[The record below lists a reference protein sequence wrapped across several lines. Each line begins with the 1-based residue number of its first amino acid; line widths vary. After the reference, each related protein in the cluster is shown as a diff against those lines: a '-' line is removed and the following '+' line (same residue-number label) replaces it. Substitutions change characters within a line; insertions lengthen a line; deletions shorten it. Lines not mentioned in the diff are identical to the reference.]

1 MYIVFF
7 LMIATNLLA
16 QESYVIDSVC
26 EGTERTY
33 RRDGEAGYTYSWY
46 IIDHQLN
53 DTFLV
58 SSVPFEVDLG
68 TDTIYGSESTI
79 LWDTDGDYDI
89 RVYVTSEHGC
99 DTVQQGM
106 VRVFPLPEARAG
118 EDDVLCSF
126 DDYTLLGD
134 TAWNHSQI
142 YWGRTGDGTFSDEYS
157 LHPTYTFG
165 PNDILNGEVTLFITA
180 EGLADNGTCIPAVDS
195 VTITVNPSITI
206 DSTAVLCY
214 GQSVPDWEG
223 QIVSSIVDSF
233 YTISYPTLAGCDS
246 TLTLTVSIVDGFSSD
261 STAILC
267 YGQSVSDW
275 EGQIVSSIVDSVYI
289 SEYQTL
295 SGCDSTLTLTVSIVD
310 GFSYDSTAVLCYGQE
325 VSDWESQTISS
336 LVDSVYSVT
345 YPTLSGCDST
355 LTLTVSIVDG
365 FSYDSTAVLCYG
377 QEVSDWESQTISSL
391 VDSVYSVTYPTL
403 SGCDS
408 TLTLTVSIVDGFSY
422 DSTSVLCYGQSVSD
436 WEGQIVSSIVD
447 SVYISGYQTLS
458 GCDSTLTLTV
468 SIVDGFSYDSTAV
481 LCYGQSVSDWEGQIV
496 SSIVDSVYI
505 SEHQTVAGCDSTLT
519 LTVSIID
526 GITYDSTAVLCYGQS
541 VSDWEGQIISSLVDS
556 VYISEHQ
563 TVAGC
568 DSTLTLTVSI
578 VDGFSYDSTAVLC
591 YGQEVSDWESQTISS
606 LVDSVYSV
614 TYPTLSGCDS
624 TLILSVS
631 IIDGGLTEIYDT
643 ACVEYTWT
651 AGNGITY
658 SESGIYDYISD
669 LGACSDT
676 LRLHLFISPPMELV
690 ADSIPVSCYDFADG
704 AIDLTVSGGT
714 APYTFVWSNGETTK
728 DISNLPADVYTVW
741 VRDSL
746 GCTDSLSI
754 QITQPDPIQI
764 TLDAVTDV
772 LVIGEST
779 GSIEVSLGG
788 GTPGYTYVWT
798 NEAGD
803 IVGTDEDL
811 YNQPAGEYT
820 LTVTDA
826 NGCEEILIATITEPV
841 ATERRM
847 SPVETPICYEDRNN
861 FPLLDS
867 LKQYLALHPDVE
879 VFSDW
884 GLDTSTFKLESV
896 IIGGSEYCYE
906 EIRTYSIQ
914 DFDGETL
921 SATHR
926 IIVDDDEE
934 PTISCPPGFAVSG
947 GIVPPPLDSVEF
959 LAAGGTFDDNCG
971 IVSFRHVS
979 DVSDGKTNPETI
991 TRTYEVTDF
1000 CGNTR
1005 ECEQEIEVT
1014 NDLVFAAVGPFCQY
1028 SVAPEFPDTALNGT
1042 PGYWLPDTIS
1052 TATAGDFE
1060 YIFYPDSSYH
1070 AAPYRLTI
1078 TVLPAIDLSA
1088 NLVDQGYDPNP
1099 VGSINL
1105 NIIGGSEPYTINWT
1119 GPDGYSASSE
1129 DIVKLYAG
1137 DYWVEVSDEIGCYD
1151 SLSVTLR
1158 TFEPEFSCPPDTIF
1172 ECPDVTQYPAATNI
1186 AEFIAIGGYF
1196 NPANIVA
1203 NITSFDNEVSSEY
1216 CLTIERTYII
1226 EDIYGR
1232 LDTCIQTIDFHDTI
1246 PPVLNAPE
1254 GDTVE
1259 CYSAVYADYKTY
1271 TDFIASGVPV
1281 PYDNCA
1287 IDPSSFTVRDTLIN
1301 IEPGRSELIYYYSI
1315 ADMCGNI
1322 GRDTTYFLILD
1333 QEPPEVY
1340 CADIT
1345 VYLDENGTYRISVQ
1359 DSVGM
1364 VDSVFDNCTAPEN
1377 LRVVIEVNE
1386 ITCEDIESGTQARVI
1401 VYDEVGLSAECVA
1414 NITVLDTVPPDAIC
1428 QDITVYLDE
1437 NGEVTITA
1445 EQINNTST
1453 DNCEIA
1459 SIDISRDRFDCTDV
1473 GVNLVQ
1479 LIVTDIYGNTD
1490 TCEAN
1495 VTVIDEIPPQITCA
1509 PGDTV
1514 KLSEEDGTFLLTW
1527 DVVTESAWDECGIDT
1542 VLLDKYILGCDDI
1555 GRTTITA
1562 TAYDVNGNSSTC
1574 TSEFVVI
1581 GNTPP
1586 IVENDSAITAMDVPV
1601 DIPVTN
1607 NDFDLKTNINLESL
1621 GVKVG
1626 PNHGSVVIDKT
1637 TGTATYIPNKG
1648 FVGEDIFYYEICDDG
1663 IPCDPEC
1670 GQAIVFITVLP
1681 ANEPPVAVDDYY
1693 EVPCGELFG
1702 NVTDND
1708 SDPDEG
1714 DVITVNTTPVTPP
1727 DSGILTL
1734 FEDGRFEYIPFDGFF
1749 GTDSFQYRICD
1760 DGIPSS
1766 LCATAWVYITRVP
1779 DNDCDG
1785 VADADDIDDDNDGIR
1800 DNIENGGYW
1809 PEEQMGLIDSDHDGI
1824 PDYMD
1829 IDSDNDGIP
1838 DNIEGQG
1845 EHNYIP
1851 PSGIDANHDGWD
1863 DVYDVTIGGVI
1874 TFDEELTDTDG
1885 DSMPDYLDI
1894 DSDNDGV
1901 FDMIEGHDA
1910 DHNGIADVLRWYTD
1924 ADHDGLDDA
1933 YDTYYGWADYGNE
1946 IGSNAP
1952 LQDFDDD
1959 GTRDWRDTND
1969 EDDDYLTVNE
1979 DLNGN
1984 GDYSDDDLDLDGYP
1998 EYLDTELN
2006 CELFIPEG
2014 FSPNDDDVHDFFQI
2028 LCIQK
2033 YPNAKL
2039 MIFNRN
2045 GVKLW
2050 EKEHYGNL
2058 DVWGTYQ
2065 DAWWW
2070 GTSENV
2076 LTLGRSG
2083 GLPAGNYIYVLLL
2096 NDGKGT
2102 VKNGTV
2108 MLAY

>member
-1 MYIVFF
+1 M
-7 LMIATNLLA
+7 MILLVVTTMVAA

-26 EGTERTY
+26 VGTERTY
-33 RRDGEAGYTYSWY
+33 RRDGEAGYTYYWE
-46 IIDHQLN
+46 IVDRQLN
-53 DTFLV
+53 DTFGV
-58 SSVPFEVDLG
+58 AEVPFEEDLG
-68 TDTIYGSESTI
+68 NDTIYGSESTI

-89 RVYVTSEHGC
+89 VVYVTSEHGC
-99 DTVQQGM
+99 DTVEQGM

-118 EDDVLCSF
+118 DDVVLCSF
-126 DDYTLLGD
+126 DDYILFGD
-134 TAWNHSQI
+134 TAWNYSQI

-180 EGLADNGTCIPAVDS
+180 EGLADNGTCVPAVDS
-195 VTITVNPSITI
+195 VTILLSPSITI

-214 GQSVPDWEG
+214 GQSV
-223 QIVSSIVDSF
+223 
-233 YTISYPTLAGCDS
+233 
-246 TLTLTVSIVDGFSSD
+246 
-261 STAILC
+261 
-267 YGQSVSDW
+267 SDW
-275 EGQIVSSIVDSVYI
+275 ETQVVSSLVDSVYI
-289 SEYQTL
+289 SEHQTL

-310 GFSYDSTAVLCYGQE
+310 GFAYDSTAVLCYGQT
-325 VSDWESQTISS
+325 VPDWETQVISS
-336 LVDSVYSVT
+336 LVDSVY
-345 YPTLSGCDST
+345 
-355 LTLTVSIVDG
+355 
-365 FSYDSTAVLCYG
+365 
-377 QEVSDWESQTISSL
+377 IS
-391 VDSVYSVTYPTL
+391 
-403 SGCDS
+403 
-408 TLTLTVSIVDGFSY
+408 
-422 DSTSVLCYGQSVSD
+422 
-436 WEGQIVSSIVD
+436 EH
-447 SVYISGYQTLS
+447 QTLS

-468 SIVDGFSYDSTAV
+468 SIVDGFAYDSTAV
-481 LCYGQSVSDWEGQIV
+481 LCYGQSVSDWETQV
-496 SSIVDSVYI
+496 
-505 SEHQTVAGCDSTLT
+505 
-519 LTVSIID
+519 
-526 GITYDSTAVLCYGQS
+526 
-541 VSDWEGQIISSLVDS
+541 ISSLVDS

-563 TVAGC
+563 TLSGC

-578 VDGFSYDSTAVLC
+578 VDGFAYDSTAVLC
-591 YGQEVSDWESQTISS
+591 YGQTVPDWETQVISS
-606 LVDSVYSV
+606 LVDSVYISEYQTV
-614 TYPTLSGCDS
+614 SGCDS
-624 TLILSVS
+624 TLTLTVSIVDGFTYDSTAVLCYGQTVPDWEGQAISSLVDSVYISEHQTAGGCDSTLTLTVS
-631 IIDGGLTEIYDT
+631 IIDGGLTEIYES
-643 ACVEYTWT
+643 ACETFTWI
-651 AGNGITY
+651 AGNDSTY
-658 SESGIYDYISD
+658 TESGIYDYISD
-669 LGACSDT
+669 LGTCSDT
-676 LRLHLFISPPMELV
+676 LRLHLLISPPMELI
-690 ADSIPVSCYDFADG
+690 ADPLDVLCYGDSTG
-704 AIDLTVSGGT
+704 AIDLTVSGGI
-714 APYTFVWSNGETTK
+714 APYTILWSTGDTTE
-728 DISNLPADVYTVW
+728 DLSMLPAGNYSVIVT
-741 VRDSL
+741 DSL
-746 GCTDSLSI
+746 GCSDTTAVEI
-754 QITQPDPIQI
+754 VQPDELQI
-764 TLDAVTDV
+764 TLDAVTNV
-772 LVIGEST
+772 LAIGEST
-779 GSIEVSLGG
+779 GSIEVSIGG

-803 IVGTDEDL
+803 IVGTAEDL
-811 YNQPAGEYT
+811 INQPAGDYT

-826 NGCEEILIATITEPV
+826 NGCEAILIETITEPI

-847 SPVETPICYEDRNN
+847 SPVETPICYEDRNS

-884 GLDTSTFKLESV
+884 GLDTSSFIFVDSV

-914 DFDGETL
+914 DFGGDTL

-934 PTISCPPGFAVSG
+934 PTISCPPGFSVSD
-947 GIVPPPLDSVEF
+947 GIVPPPLDSTGF
-959 LAAGGTFDDNCG
+959 LAAGGSFDDNCG
-971 IVSFRHVS
+971 IYSFRHVS
-979 DVSDGKTNPETI
+979 DVSDGKPNPETI

-1014 NDLVFAAVGPFCQY
+1014 KEIVIADIGPFCQF
-1028 SVAPEFPDTALNGT
+1028 SPAPELPDTALNGT
-1042 PGYWLPDTIS
+1042 PGYWLPATINTDS
-1052 TATAGDFE
+1052 AG
-1060 YIFYPDSSYH
+1060 IFDYVFYADSGYH
-1070 AAPYRLTI
+1070 AQPYTVSITI
-1078 TVLPAIDLSA
+1078 IPAIDL
-1088 NLVDQGYDPNP
+1088 NTTLVDQGYNPNP
-1099 VGSINL
+1099 VGSIDL
-1105 NIIGGSEPYTINWT
+1105 DIEGGSAPYTVNWN
-1119 GPDGYSASSE
+1119 GPGGYSASSE
-1129 DIVKLYAG
+1129 DIANLYAG
-1137 DYWVEVSDEIGCYD
+1137 DYWVEVSDNIGCYD

-1172 ECPDVTQYPAATNI
+1172 ECPDVTQYPASTNI

-1203 NITSFDNEVSSEY
+1203 SLTSFDVTVTSEY
-1216 CLTIERTYII
+1216 CLTIERTYNI

-1232 LDTCIQTIDFHDTI
+1232 LYSCTQTIDFHDTI

-1301 IEPGRSELIYYYSI
+1301 IEPGRAELIYYYSI
-1315 ADMCGNI
+1315 ADMCGNV

-1333 QEPPEVY
+1333 EESPEVF

-1345 VYLDENGTYRISVQ
+1345 VYLDENGTYHISVQ
-1359 DSVGM
+1359 DSVAM
-1364 VDSVFDNCTAPEN
+1364 VDSVYDNCTAPEN

-1495 VTVIDEIPPQITCA
+1495 VTVIDEIPPQITCN
-1509 PGDTV
+1509 PGDTIQ
-1514 KLSEEDGTFLLTW
+1514 LSEEDGTFLLTW

-1542 VLLDKYILGCDDI
+1542 VLLDQYLLDCDNI

-1562 TAYDVNGNSSTC
+1562 TAYDINGNSSTC

-1586 IVENDSAITAMDVPV
+1586 IVENDSAITAMDVPI

-1607 NDFDLKTNINLESL
+1607 NDFDLKTNIDISTL
-1621 GVKVG
+1621 GVNSDPG
-1626 PNHGSVVIDKT
+1626 NGSVVVDNR
-1637 TGTATYIPNKG
+1637 TGIVTYIPDPG
-1648 FVGEDIFYYEICDDG
+1648 FIGEDIFTYQILDDG
-1663 IPCDPEC
+1663 VPCEPEK
-1670 GQAIVFITVLP
+1670 GTATVFITVLP
-1681 ANEPPVAVDDYY
+1681 ANEPPVAVDDYF

-1702 NVTDND
+1702 NVLYGDDFGNGKD
-1708 SDPDEG
+1708 YDPDA
-1714 DVITVNTTPVTPP
+1714 DDKITVGQTLITPP
-1727 DSGILTL
+1727 DSGVFNWL
-1734 FEDGRFEYIPFDGFF
+1734 DGDGNFEYIPFDGFF
-1749 GTDSFQYRICD
+1749 GTDSFQYVICD

-1766 LCATAWVYITRVP
+1766 LCDTAWVFITRVP

-1785 VADADDIDDDNDGIR
+1785 VADANDIDDDNDGIR

-1809 PEEQMGLIDSDHDGI
+1809 PEDQMGLIDSDHDGI

-1851 PSGIDANHDGWD
+1851 PSGVDANHDGWD

-1924 ADHDGLDDA
+1924 EDHDGLDDA

-1959 GTRDWRDTND
+1959 GTRDWRDIND
-1969 EDDDYLTVNE
+1969 EDDDYMTANE

-2039 MIFNRN
+2039 MIFNRA

>member
-1 MYIVFF
+1 MKKLMYIVFF
-7 LMIATNLLA
+7 LLMAANLLA

-26 EGTERTY
+26 VGTERTY
-33 RRDGEAGYTYSWY
+33 RRDGEAGYTYYWE
-46 IIDHQLN
+46 IIDRQLV
-53 DTFLV
+53 DTFGV
-58 SSVPFEVDLG
+58 PEVPFEEDLG
-68 TDTIYGSESTI
+68 NDTIYGSESTM

-89 RVYVTSEHGC
+89 VVYVTSEHGC
-99 DTVQQGM
+99 DTVEQGM

-118 EDDVLCSF
+118 DDVVLCSF
-126 DDYTLLGD
+126 DDYTLFGD

-165 PNDILNGEVTLFITA
+165 PDDILNGEVTLFITA

-195 VTITVNPSITI
+195 VSIIISPTIMI

-214 GQSVPDWEG
+214 GQTVNDWEN
-223 QIVSSIVDSF
+223 QEISSLVDS
-233 YTISYPTLAGCDS
+233 I
-246 TLTLTVSIVDGFSSD
+246 
-261 STAILC
+261 
-267 YGQSVSDW
+267 
-275 EGQIVSSIVDSVYI
+275 YI

-310 GFSYDSTAVLCYGQE
+310 GFSSDSTAVLCYGQT
-325 VSDWESQTISS
+325 VSDWENQVISS
-336 LVDSVYSVT
+336 LVDSIYISEYQTVA
-345 YPTLSGCDST
+345 GCDST

-365 FSYDSTAVLCYG
+365 FSSDSTAVLCYG
-377 QEVSDWESQTISSL
+377 QTVSDWEN
-391 VDSVYSVTYPTL
+391 
-403 SGCDS
+403 
-408 TLTLTVSIVDGFSY
+408 
-422 DSTSVLCYGQSVSD
+422 
-436 WEGQIVSSIVD
+436 
-447 SVYISGYQTLS
+447 
-458 GCDSTLTLTV
+458 
-468 SIVDGFSYDSTAV
+468 
-481 LCYGQSVSDWEGQIV
+481 
-496 SSIVDSVYI
+496 
-505 SEHQTVAGCDSTLT
+505 
-519 LTVSIID
+519 
-526 GITYDSTAVLCYGQS
+526 
-541 VSDWEGQIISSLVDS
+541 QIISSLVDS

-591 YGQEVSDWESQTISS
+591 YGQTVSDWENQEISGLVDSVYISEHQTVAGCDSTLTLTVSIVDGFTYDSTAVLCYGQAVSDWENQEISS
-606 LVDSVYSV
+606 LVDSVYISEYQTV
-614 TYPTLSGCDS
+614 GGCDS
-624 TLILSVS
+624 TLTLTVS
-631 IIDGGLTEIYDT
+631 IIDGGLTEVYDT
-643 ACVEYTWT
+643 ACVEYNWAT
-651 AGNGITY
+651 GNDSTY
-658 SESGIYDYISD
+658 YESGIYDYIIGDSE
-669 LGACSDT
+669 CSDT
-676 LRLHLFISPPMELV
+676 MRLHLLISPPMELV
-690 ADSIPVSCYDFADG
+690 ADSIPVSCYGYADG
-704 AIDLTVSGGT
+704 SINLTVSGGI
-714 APYTFVWSNGETTK
+714 APYTFVWSNGEFTE
-728 DISNLPADVYTVW
+728 DISDLTADVYTVW
-741 VRDSL
+741 VSDSL
-746 GCTDSLSI
+746 GCIDSLSI
-754 QITQPDPIQI
+754 QIPEPDPIQI
-764 TLDAVTDV
+764 TLDSIINV

-779 GSIEVSLGG
+779 GSIEVSVAG
-788 GTPGYTYVWT
+788 GTPDYNYVWT

-803 IVGTDEDL
+803 VVGTQEDL
-811 YNQPAGEYT
+811 DNQPAGDYT

-826 NGCEEILIATITEPV
+826 NGCEAIFIETITEPI

-847 SPVETPICYEDRNN
+847 TPVETPICYEDRNS
-861 FPLLDS
+861 FPPLDS
-867 LKQYLALHPDVE
+867 LKQYLALNPDVE
-879 VFSDW
+879 VYSDW
-884 GLDTSTFKLESV
+884 GLDTSSFNLDFVV
-896 IIGGSEYCYE
+896 IVGSESEYCYE

-914 DFDGETL
+914 DFGGNTL

-934 PTISCPPGFAVSG
+934 PTISCPPGFSVSD
-947 GIVPPPLDSVEF
+947 GIVPPPLDSTGF
-959 LAAGGTFDDNCG
+959 WAAGGSFDDNCG

-979 DVSDGKTNPETI
+979 DVSDGKPNPETI
-991 TRTYEVTDF
+991 TRTYEVTDY
-1000 CGNTR
+1000 CGNTAQ
-1005 ECEQEIEVT
+1005 CEQEIEVT
-1014 NDLVFAAVGPFCQY
+1014 NEIVIADIGPFCQY
-1028 SVAPEFPDTALNGT
+1028 SVAPELPDTALNGT
-1042 PGYWLPDTIS
+1042 PGYWSDTIN
-1052 TATAGDFE
+1052 TAIAGDFD
-1060 YIFYPDSSYH
+1060 YIFYPDSGYH
-1070 AAPYRLTI
+1070 ATPYSLTV
-1078 TVLPAIDLSA
+1078 TVVPAIDL
-1088 NLVDQGYDPNP
+1088 NVDPVDPGYDPEP
-1099 VGSINL
+1099 VGSIFM
-1105 NIIGGSEPYTINWT
+1105 NINGGSEPYTVNWT
-1119 GPDGYSASSE
+1119 GPDGYTAKSK
-1129 DIVKLYAG
+1129 DLVDLPAG
-1137 DYWVEVSDEIGCYD
+1137 DYWVEVSDNIGCYD

-1172 ECPDVTQYPAATNI
+1172 ECPDVTQYPGTNDI
-1186 AEFIAIGGYF
+1186 SDFIAMGGYY
-1196 NPANIVA
+1196 NPVNIVE
-1203 NITSFDNEVSSEY
+1203 NLDYIDNTVLSEY

-1232 LDTCIQTIDFHDTI
+1232 LDSCTQTIDFHDTI

-1259 CYSAVYADYKTY
+1259 CYSAVFADYKTY
-1271 TDFIASGVPV
+1271 ADFIASGVPV
-1281 PYDNCA
+1281 PDDNCG

-1315 ADMCGNI
+1315 ADICGNV
-1322 GRDTTYFLILD
+1322 GRDTTYFLLLD
-1333 QEPPEVY
+1333 DKAPEVF

-1345 VYLDENGTYRISVQ
+1345 VYLDENGTYQITVQ
-1359 DSVGM
+1359 DSVAM

-1377 LRVVIEVNE
+1377 LRVEIEVSE
-1386 ITCEDIESGTQARVI
+1386 ITCEDVESGTQARI
-1401 VYDEVGLSAECVA
+1401 TVYDEVGLSDECVA
-1414 NITVLDTVPPDAIC
+1414 TITVIDTMPPEAIC
-1428 QDITVYLDE
+1428 QPVTIYLDE
-1437 NGEVTITA
+1437 NGQAGVTA
-1445 EQINNTST
+1445 EMV
-1453 DNCEIA
+1453 DNG
-1459 SIDISRDRFDCTDV
+1459 SFDNCTDV
-1473 GVNLVQ
+1473 TLEIDKTDFDCVNLGDNTVT
-1479 LIVTDIYGNTD
+1479 LTVTDGYGLQD
-1490 TCEAN
+1490 SCEAV
-1495 VTVIDEIPPQITCA
+1495 VTVLDTIAPQITCI
-1509 PGDTV
+1509 GRDTV
-1514 KLSEEDGTFLLTW
+1514 QLSEEDGT
-1527 DVVTESAWDECGIDT
+1527 
-1542 VLLDKYILGCDDI
+1542 YILTYDMLTTSEWENCEIVSRELDRYVLDCDDI
-1555 GRTTITA
+1555 DASPVTITA
-1562 TAYDVNGNSSTC
+1562 FATDQSGNVGSC
-1574 TSEFVVI
+1574 TVEFVVF

-1586 IVENDSAITAMDVPV
+1586 NVQNDSAITAVNVPV
-1601 DIPVTN
+1601 EIPVTQ
-1607 NDFDLKTNINLESL
+1607 NDYDLKTNINLESL
-1621 GVKVG
+1621 GVLVG
-1626 PNHGSVVIDKT
+1626 PRNGSVVIDKT
-1637 TGTATYIPNKG
+1637 TGTATYIPNRD

-1663 IPCDPEC
+1663 IPCKPEC
-1670 GQAIVFITVLP
+1670 GEAIVFITVLP
-1681 ANEPPVAVDDYY
+1681 ANEPPVAVDDYF

-1702 NVTDND
+1702 TVLYGDGFGNGVD
-1708 SDPDEG
+1708 SDPDAG
-1714 DVITVNTTPVTPP
+1714 DKITVGQTLITQP
-1727 DSGILTL
+1727 DSGVFNWL
-1734 FEDGRFEYIPFDGFF
+1734 DGDGNFEYIPFDGFF
-1749 GTDSFQYRICD
+1749 GTDSFQYVICD
-1760 DGIPSS
+1760 DGIPS
-1766 LCATAWVYITRVP
+1766 LCDTAWVYITRVP

-1785 VADADDIDDDNDGIR
+1785 VADANDIDDDNDGIR

-1809 PEEQMGLIDSDHDGI
+1809 PEDQMGLIDSDHDGI

-1851 PSGIDANHDGWD
+1851 PSGVDANHDGWD

-1924 ADHDGLDDA
+1924 DDHDGLDDA

-1946 IGSNAP
+1946 TGSNAP

-1959 GTRDWRDTND
+1959 GTRDWRDIND